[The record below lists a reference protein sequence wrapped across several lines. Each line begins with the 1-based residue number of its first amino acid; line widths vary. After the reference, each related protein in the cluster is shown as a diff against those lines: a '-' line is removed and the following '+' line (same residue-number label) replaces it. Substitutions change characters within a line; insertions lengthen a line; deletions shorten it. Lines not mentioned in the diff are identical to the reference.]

1 MCRMSESSNVAARL
15 RARIRASGPVTVETF
30 MEESATAYYATAEP
44 LGARGDFI
52 TAPEVSQ
59 VFGELVGLWA
69 AVVWQNMGA
78 PAVVHMVELGPGR
91 GTLMNDL
98 LRATLVVPAF
108 AKALK
113 IHLVETSP
121 RLTALQ
127 RQRLCSSGFPLAW
140 HARFE
145 DVPYGPLLVVG
156 NEFLDSLPI
165 RQFERTADGWRERL
179 VGLAADGKTFCF
191 VPGLINARPPL
202 PASVRD
208 EALVGAIAEGGTAV
222 QNCIT
227 AVATRLVSYG
237 GAALFIDYGTA
248 VSAVG
253 DSLQA
258 VRHHAYHPLL
268 GAPGETDMTAHVD
281 FAAAIATASQS
292 GTRIYGPVSQGKWL
306 CRLGILTRAECLLA
320 QARSGPQAQAVVA
333 GVQRLIDDT
342 AMGSLFKVLGLTH
355 PNLLSLP
362 GFDRTG

>member
-1 MCRMSESSNVAARL
+1 MWCMSASNVAARL
-15 RARIRASGPVTVETF
+15 RDRIRARGPVTVAKF
-30 MEESATAYYATAEP
+30 MEESATAYYAKAEP
-44 LGARGDFI
+44 FGVTGDFI

-59 VFGELVGLWA
+59 VFGELLGLWA
-69 AVVWQNMGA
+69 AVVWQDMGA

-98 LRATLVVPAF
+98 LRATRVVPPF

-113 IHLVETSP
+113 IHLVEKSP

-127 RQRLCSSGFPLAW
+127 RQRLCCTGFPIAW

-145 DVPYGPLLVVG
+145 EVPYGPLLVVA

-165 RQFERTADGWRERL
+165 RQFERTAYGWRERL

-191 VPGLINARPPL
+191 VPGLINSMPPL
-202 PASVRD
+202 PASVRT
-208 EALVGAIAEGGTAV
+208 EAPVGAIAEGATAV

-227 AVATRLVSYG
+227 AVAARLVSYG

-268 GAPGETDMTAHVD
+268 DAPGETDMTAHVD
-281 FAAAIATASQS
+281 FSAAIATASQA
-292 GTRIYGPVSQGKWL
+292 GTRIYGPVSQGNWL
-306 CRLGILTRAECLLA
+306 CRLGIRTRAECLLA
-320 QARSGPQAQAVVA
+320 QARSRQQANIVAA
-333 GVQRLIDDT
+333 GVHRLIDDT

-355 PNLLSLP
+355 PNLSSLP
-362 GFDRTG
+362 GLDRTG